1 MILLNCNKEQS
12 DLNFRNNIRSVLD
25 KEKQEGSIV
34 SDITTTIK
42 NRNNERH
49 LTRTLLVTLTTELDI
64 KL

>member
-49 LTRTLLVTLTTELDI
+49 ITRTLLVTLTTELDI